1 MENKGNIVKDKSY
14 SFALRIIKLS
24 RFLNVEKKEYVLSKQ
39 ILKCGTSIG
48 ANVEEAIGGQTLK
61 DFRSKMM
68 IAYREA
74 RETKYWLNLL
84 KDSDILD
91 DNLAESLISD
101 CEDIVRITGKI
112 VSSTKQRMQK
122 DCSNAKQ
129 LVQSDFSD

>member
-1 MENKGNIVKDKSY
+1 LENKGNIVKDKSY

-24 RFLNVEKKEYVLSKQ
+24 RFLYVEKKEYVLSKQ
-39 ILKCGTSIG
+39 ILRCGTSIG

-112 VSSTKQRMQK
+112 VSSTKKRMQN
-122 DCSNAKQ
+122 DCSDAKQ
-129 LVQSDFSD
+129 LVQGDFSD

>member
-1 MENKGNIVKDKSY
+1 LENKGNIVKDKSY
-14 SFALRIIKLS
+14 SFAIRIIKLS

-39 ILKCGTSIG
+39 ILRCGTSIG

-112 VSSTKQRMQK
+112 VSSTKQRMQN
-122 DCSNAKQ
+122 DCSNKKQ
-129 LVQSDFSD
+129 LMQGDFSD